1 VGGRITFA
9 DQPKEKDWM
18 TVVGV
23 VGDVKDHPDSS
34 TAKPSIW
41 WPLLQ
46 EPFPFPLMSLAVR
59 AAADP
64 GPLTEQVRGAI
75 HSLDPDLAVADIKLM
90 DQIAGASFSTPRFAL
105 FLVLLFA
112 GLAVTLAGIGIYGVI
127 SYSVSQRTHE
137 FGLRMALGARPG
149 DVIRQVMAQGV
160 KLAFVGIAIG
170 IIGALAM
177 GRVLV
182 SLLYGVSATD
192 PPTFAAVGLAAMAI
206 AAAACYIPARRAIA
220 ADPMTALR
228 SE

>member
-1 VGGRITFA
+1 
-9 DQPKEKDWM
+9 
-18 TVVGV
+18 
-23 VGDVKDHPDSS
+23 
-34 TAKPSIW
+34 
-41 WPLLQ
+41 
-46 EPFPFPLMSLAVR
+46 
-59 AAADP
+59 
-64 GPLTEQVRGAI
+64 
-75 HSLDPDLAVADIKLM
+75 
-90 DQIAGASFSTPRFAL
+90 
-105 FLVLLFA
+105 
-112 GLAVTLAGIGIYGVI
+112 
-127 SYSVSQRTHE
+127 
-137 FGLRMALGARPG
+137 
-149 DVIRQVMAQGV
+149 MAQGV